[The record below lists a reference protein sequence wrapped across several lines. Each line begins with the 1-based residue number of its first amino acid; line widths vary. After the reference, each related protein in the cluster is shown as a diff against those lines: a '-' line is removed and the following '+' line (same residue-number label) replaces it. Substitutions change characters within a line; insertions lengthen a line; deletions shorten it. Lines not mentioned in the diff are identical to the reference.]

1 LSAALDPFARFLTQS
16 EFLRMDV
23 SEYVATEWDVPL
35 PARAAAREGERLE
48 RRSGYFRYPAGT
60 GRVKRLDRIYRMNA
74 AGDARL
80 QPPSDTPEPV
90 CQMDAGGGELVLA
103 NAMAADYVIVQLK
116 GELSSE
122 LHASALL
129 GYRVHEFLGD
139 GLVLLEVATCEPGSL
154 EAALADLGGRS
165 GDVEYAE
172 PAYAIY
178 PLSPS
183 VTPDDPHFTNGDQWN
198 LSRINA
204 PTAAGG
210 WGVRM
215 GYNTPAEGA
224 ANVVAIMDSGLD
236 LTHPDLAG
244 NLWTNPGLTVT
255 GFPGL
260 VHGWDFLKV
269 PNPGNAPQDDMG
281 HGTEVAGVIGAIGN
295 NGQGVTGVAQQIQ
308 LMPLRIMGKN
318 ELADTTVVTKALKF
332 IDLLHTA
339 SAPNKI
345 VKVVNHS
352 WGAKGFDRSLFDQ
365 INKSFT
371 LANTKPADASV
382 KGTWTA
388 NSNLITL
395 SGDVVQIA
403 KIQTTMAVTAAGLPA
418 TAAVM
423 VANNSGTGPYSIKIT
438 GVIPGAQSTAIFLT
452 FSDAVIQRPVG
463 LVHVAAAANFGQNED
478 DVPNYPACFPS
489 RLIVAIGG
497 SNQLDGPLATSDFGP
512 QTLHLFAPAESIW
525 TTTFPGGGYTP
536 SSGGTSLA
544 AAHVSAAVALFR
556 MQYPATTE
564 VDSLLKLR
572 ARVQTK
578 PGLAGKCVTGGMLD
592 LNTYLRSP

>member
-1 LSAALDPFARFLTQS
+1 
-16 EFLRMDV
+16 MN
-23 SEYVATEWDVPL
+23 VA
-35 PARAAAREGERLE
+35 GE
-48 RRSGYFRYPAGT
+48 
-60 GRVKRLDRIYRMNA
+60 
-74 AGDARL
+74 ARL
-80 QPPSDTPEPV
+80 QPPSDTPAPV

-103 NAMAADYVIVQLK
+103 NAMAADYAIVQLK

-122 LHASALL
+122 LNATSLL

-165 GDVEYAE
+165 ADVEYAE

-269 PNPGNAPQDDMG
+269 PNPGNVPQDDMG

-295 NGQGVTGVAQQIQ
+295 NAQGVTGVAQQIQ

-352 WGAKGFDRSLFDQ
+352 WGVKGFDRSLFDQ

-371 LANTKPADASV
+371 LVNTKPADATV

-388 NSNLITL
+388 NSNLINL

-438 GVIPGAQSTAIFLT
+438 GLIPAAQSTAIFLS
-452 FSDAVIQRPVG
+452 FSDAVIQKPVG
-463 LVHVAAAANFGQNED
+463 LVHVAAAANFGQNQD

-497 SNQLDGPLATSDFGP
+497 SDKLDGPLATSDFGP
-512 QTLHLFAPAESIW
+512 QTMHLFAPAESIW
-525 TTTFPGGGYTP
+525 TTTFPGGGYTQ

-544 AAHVSAAVALFR
+544 VAHVSAAVALFR